1 MLFRG
6 SEKGTIV
13 RDRKVSEDEMS
24 EEKEK
29 DEFTILVEQEK
40 DHDIKYRTLS
50 WKKTAYLLVCEY
62 FGLASMALPWS
73 FSVLGWGTG
82 MTVLI
87 VAGMV
92 TWCEYGVERSVCQ
105 PTLAASESGWMAV
118 NPEFQLTAQTPR
130 TSCGSSA

>member
-1 MLFRG
+1 MLFRR
-6 SEKGTIV
+6 SEKEDIV
-13 RDRKVSEDEMS
+13 RDRKVSEDELS
-24 EEKEK
+24 LEKQK
-29 DEFTILVEQEK
+29 DEFTVLVEQEK

-73 FSVLGWGTG
+73 FSVLGWGTA

-92 TWCEYGVERSVCQ
+92 TWCECATPSAARRAETLGAAMFPVRARQRVSELGVR
-105 PTLAASESGWMAV
+105 
-118 NPEFQLTAQTPR
+118 
-130 TSCGSSA
+130 

>member
-1 MLFRG
+1 MLFRR
-6 SEKGTIV
+6 SDNDTIV

-24 EEKEK
+24 DEKEK
-29 DEFTILVEQEK
+29 DEFTVLVEQEK

-50 WKKTAYLLVCEY
+50 WRKTAYLLVCEY

-92 TWCEYGVERSVCQ
+92 TWCEYTVEWSGRLPAHTARASKPGV
-105 PTLAASESGWMAV
+105 SESPV
-118 NPEFQLTAQTPR
+118 DRQTPR